1 MAPSDLAEI
10 ENKLRR
16 QLAPEDFGHCQRTAE
31 TAVGLARA
39 HSADEQRARLA
50 GLVHDVAK
58 GLDDQELLRLAAEY
72 GLAVNSVERKK
83 PYLLHSAVGARMLVS
98 SYGVDDRQVL
108 QAVERHTFGAPK
120 MSKLDKI
127 IYLADVIEPLREFEG
142 LERVRRLAET
152 DLDAGFA
159 AAYQGQ
165 LIFVVRKGGYLHPQ
179 TLTVWNEIAT
189 EVGKLD

>member
-1 MAPSDLAEI
+1 MAPSDLRQI
-10 ENKLRR
+10 EDRLRR
-16 QLAPEDFGHCQRTAE
+16 ELAPEDFSHCQRTAE
-31 TAVGLARA
+31 TAARLAEM
-39 HSADEQRARLA
+39 HSADRERARLA

-58 GLDDQELLRLAAEY
+58 GLGDEALLSLAVEH
-72 GLAVNSVERKK
+72 GLPVNSVERKK
-83 PYLLHSAVGARMLVS
+83 PYLLHAAVGVKMLIS
-98 SYGVDDRQVL
+98 HYGVGDRQVL
-108 QAVERHTFGAPK
+108 QAVERHTFGARK

-127 IYLADVIEPLREFEG
+127 IYLADVIEPARDFEG

-165 LIFVVRKGGYLHPQ
+165 VISIVRRGGYLHPQ
-179 TLTVWNEIAT
+179 TLTVWNEVAT